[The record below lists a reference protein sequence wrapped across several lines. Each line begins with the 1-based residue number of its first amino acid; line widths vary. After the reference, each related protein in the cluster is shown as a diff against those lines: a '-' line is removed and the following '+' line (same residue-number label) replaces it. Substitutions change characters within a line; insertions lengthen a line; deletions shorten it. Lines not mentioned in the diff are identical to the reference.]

1 MTHGAPMPVFPTPVF
16 PIPVFDVGNV
26 LIRWDPRRLF
36 RELIAEETALD
47 EFLAKV
53 CHHDW
58 NLEQD
63 RGRSF
68 AEGIAE
74 RIALFPD
81 QADLIRAYDER
92 WVETLGGDIE
102 GSVAILEE
110 LRAKG
115 VPTYAITN
123 FSREKFAEARR
134 LHPFL
139 DGFDGIIVSAHE
151 KLIKPDPRIY
161 ALLCERYG
169 LAPARCI
176 FIDDSLVNV
185 EAARAFGMR
194 AHHFQD
200 PEALRAEL
208 KAAGLP
214 LD

>member
-1 MTHGAPMPVFPTPVF
+1 MPVF

-36 RELIAEETALD
+36 RQLIAEEAALD

-68 AEGIAE
+68 AEGVAE
-74 RIALFPD
+74 RIELFPD
-81 QADLIRAYDER
+81 QAHLIRAYDER
-92 WVETLGGDIE
+92 WLETLGGAIE
-102 GSVAILEE
+102 GSVAILDE

-123 FSREKFAEARR
+123 FSREKFALTRE
-134 LHPFL
+134 LYPFL

-151 KLIKPDPRIY
+151 GLIKPDPRIY

-169 LAPARCI
+169 LAPGHCV
-176 FIDDSLVNV
+176 FIDDNLANV
-185 EAARAFGMR
+185 EGARAFGMR
-194 AHHFQD
+194 AHHFHD
-200 PEALRAEL
+200 SEALRAEL
-208 KAAGLP
+208 KESGLP
-214 LD
+214 LN

>member
-1 MTHGAPMPVFPTPVF
+1 MTDGA

-36 RELIAEETALD
+36 RKLIPEEAAVE

-53 CHHDW
+53 CHHEW

-74 RIALFPD
+74 RIALFPN
-81 QADLIRAYDER
+81 QEDLIRAYDER
-92 WVETLGGDIE
+92 WVETLGGAIE

-115 VPTYAITN
+115 APTYAITN
-123 FSREKFAEARR
+123 YSREKFALTRQ
-134 LHPFL
+134 LFPFL

-151 KLIKPDPRIY
+151 RLIKPDPRIY
-161 ALLCERYG
+161 ALLCERHG
-169 LAPARCI
+169 LAPGRCL
-176 FIDDSLVNV
+176 FIDDSLANV
-185 EAARAFGMR
+185 EAAHAFGMR
-194 AHHFQD
+194 AHHFTG
-200 PEALRAEL
+200 PEPLRAEL

>member
-1 MTHGAPMPVFPTPVF
+1 MTDGA

-36 RELIAEETALD
+36 RKLIADPAAME

-53 CHHDW
+53 CHHEW

-63 RGRSF
+63 RGRPF

-81 QADLIRAYDER
+81 RADLIRAYDER
-92 WVETLGGDIE
+92 WVETLGGPID

-123 FSREKFAEARR
+123 FSREKFVEARR

-139 DGFDGIIVSAHE
+139 DNFDGIIVSAHE
-151 KLIKPDPRIY
+151 RLIKPDPRIY

-169 LAPARCI
+169 LAPAACI
-176 FIDDSLVNV
+176 FIDDSRANV
-185 EAARAFGMR
+185 EAARAYGMR
-194 AHHFQD
+194 AHHFEV
-200 PEALRAEL
+200 PEVLRAEL
-208 KAAGLP
+208 KTAGLP

>member
-1 MTHGAPMPVFPTPVF
+1 MTDGAPMPVF

-36 RELIAEETALD
+36 RKLIADPAAME

-53 CHHDW
+53 CHSEW

-63 RGRSF
+63 RGRPF
-68 AEGIAE
+68 ADGIAE

-92 WVETLGGDIE
+92 WVETLGGAIE

-123 FSREKFAEARR
+123 FSREKFVEARR

-151 KLIKPDPRIY
+151 QLIKPDARIY
-161 ALLCERYG
+161 ALLCERHG
-169 LAPARCI
+169 LAPADCI
-176 FIDDSLVNV
+176 FIDDSPTNV

-194 AHHFQD
+194 AHRFEA

-208 KAAGLP
+208 RAAGLP

>member
-1 MTHGAPMPVFPTPVF
+1 MTDGA

-36 RELIAEETALD
+36 RKLIADAAAME

-53 CHHDW
+53 CHHEW

-74 RIALFPD
+74 RIALFPE
-81 QADLIRAYDER
+81 QADLVRAYDER
-92 WVETLGGDIE
+92 WVETLGGAIE

-110 LRAKG
+110 LRAKS

-123 FSREKFAEARR
+123 FSREKFVEARR
-134 LHPFL
+134 LYPFL
-139 DGFDGIIVSAHE
+139 DTFDGIIVSAHE

-169 LAPARCI
+169 LAPGRCI
-176 FIDDSLVNV
+176 FIDDSLANV
-185 EAARAFGMR
+185 EGARAFGMR
-194 AHHFQD
+194 AHHFTA
-200 PEALRAEL
+200 PEPLRAEL